1 MVIHRSTLAAHDAL
15 VCGGDP
21 LTRGMVRSVTA
32 ELGLRMG
39 SIDTLAPLAPAPRG
53 AGDALLLVI
62 LDEPE
67 TTYLPTLAALRSGGY
82 SGPTVLLA
90 QRASW
95 DLRRRAFAL
104 GVADVI
110 RLPAPREEVRARL
123 RALMAEQC
131 VVVDTYVPQ
140 RHVAGGAG
148 R

>member
-1 MVIHRSTLAAHDAL
+1 MIRHRSTVAAYDAL

-21 LTRGMVRSVTA
+21 LTRGIVRAIAA
-32 ELGLRMG
+32 ELGLRTG
-39 SIDTLAPLAPAPRG
+39 SIDTLAPVPPAHYG
-53 AGDALLLVI
+53 AADVLLLVI

-67 TTYLPTLAALRSGGY
+67 TTYLPTLAALRGGGY
-82 SGPTVLLA
+82 SGRAVILA
-90 QRASW
+90 HRASW

-123 RALMAEQC
+123 RAALAGRFTTVNTC
-131 VVVDTYVPQ
+131 ALP
-140 RHVAGGAG
+140 RRVAGGAG

>member
-1 MVIHRSTLAAHDAL
+1 MVSHRSTVAAYDAL

-21 LTRGMVRSVTA
+21 LTRTLVRAIAA
-32 ELGLRMG
+32 ELGLRTG
-39 SIDTLAPLAPAPRG
+39 SIDTLAPASPVSYG
-53 AGDALLLVI
+53 AADALLLVI

-67 TTYLPTLAALRSGGY
+67 TTYLPTLAALRGGGY
-82 SGPTVLLA
+82 SGLA
-90 QRASW
+90 VILAHRASW

-123 RALMAEQC
+123 RAAMAERLTTVNTC
-131 VVVDTYVPQ
+131 VSP
-140 RHVAGGAG
+140 RRVAGGAG